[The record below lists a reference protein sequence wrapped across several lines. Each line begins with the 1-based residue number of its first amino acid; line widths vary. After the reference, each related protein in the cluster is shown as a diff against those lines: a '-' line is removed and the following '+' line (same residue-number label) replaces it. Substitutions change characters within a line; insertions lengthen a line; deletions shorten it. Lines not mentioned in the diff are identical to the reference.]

1 MNGAVILQ
9 GVAQGLTEFL
19 PVSSSGHLFL
29 IGRLFKGGPLSL
41 SLVLILHLATLLSVF
56 VVFRKELISFA
67 GNIKQ
72 KTQKILLANILT
84 SLLPL
89 AGAGLFLRPLIQK
102 SFEKHIVG
110 FGFLS
115 TGLLLLSLVFA
126 PKKNLSLE
134 KINFKKALVI
144 GFAQALAVL
153 PGFSRSGWT
162 ISAGLYCGL
171 CPRTAVYFSFLISIP
186 AVFGSVTAD
195 VLLNFFQNP
204 PPPAAGNSPP
214 IEALTAMFP
223 EGLASTALSFFCA
236 FLSGLFSLWA
246 VLKMSQAEKLPLF
259 SIWLVPL
266 GLAVLLFL

>member
-1 MNGAVILQ
+1 MNGTAILQ

-29 IGRLFKGGPLSL
+29 IGRLFKGEPLSL

-72 KTQKILLANILT
+72 KTQKILLSNILT

-115 TGLLLLSLVFA
+115 TGLLLLSLLFA
-126 PKKNLSLE
+126 PKK
-134 KINFKKALVI
+134 K
-144 GFAQALAVL
+144 
-153 PGFSRSGWT
+153 T
-162 ISAGLYCGL
+162 
-171 CPRTAVYFSFLISIP
+171 
-186 AVFGSVTAD
+186 
-195 VLLNFFQNP
+195 
-204 PPPAAGNSPP
+204 
-214 IEALTAMFP
+214 
-223 EGLASTALSFFCA
+223 
-236 FLSGLFSLWA
+236 
-246 VLKMSQAEKLPLF
+246 
-259 SIWLVPL
+259 PL
-266 GLAVLLFL
+266 GENKF